1 MYKRQGSARGLFN
14 EEAGSD
20 RVSSQLDIRLGG
32 AWRPRD
38 EDTIIFDRFDVSH
51 RNTEFGESET
61 KIVNN
66 LAVNTMIADRLQVS
80 GNYGVKNVRTEIAG
94 QKLESWVHL
103 LGAEARFDVTERVDI
118 GLRGSL
124 LTSKGTDSAQYS
136 FGPSIGVSPVKN
148 LWLSAGY
155 NVEGFSDDDF
165 EAAEFTR
172 QGAYLQM
179 RFKFDQDTARG
190 LLRRISPRDVVGTA
204 RSPSNFATPNN

>member
-1 MYKRQGSARGLFN
+1 M
-14 EEAGSD
+14 
-20 RVSSQLDIRLGG
+20 SSQLDIRLGG

-38 EDTIIFDRFDVSH
+38 EDTIIFDRFDISH

-124 LTSKGTDSAQYS
+124 LSSKESVPFELSRDPLRPISTRSVTSKRASA
-136 FGPSIGVSPVKN
+136 PK
-148 LWLSAGY
+148 
-155 NVEGFSDDDF
+155 
-165 EAAEFTR
+165 R
-172 QGAYLQM
+172 
-179 RFKFDQDTARG
+179 
-190 LLRRISPRDVVGTA
+190 
-204 RSPSNFATPNN
+204 